1 MAGLLVRTIGSFAH
15 TAGVLERKAGMA
27 KACERDHSHKS
38 FSDGS
43 DETERIERW
52 QSSRTR

>member
-1 MAGLLVRTIGSFAH
+1 MSMRRETHCMASLLVRTIGSFAH

-38 FSDGS
+38 FSEGS
-43 DETERIERW
+43 DETG
-52 QSSRTR
+52 